1 MVVGCLSPSCADVP
15 SSLLQLTQSL
25 PKLTLLGVA
34 DILVVAFLIYE
45 LILIVR
51 GTRAAHILAGILI
64 LILIYNLSVWLRL
77 DLLRFILSYAMPYMA
92 IGVIVLFQS
101 EIRRTLA
108 RIGRTRLFRRSF
120 RRRETT
126 EEILLAIAKLSSE
139 RIGALIVLE
148 RDIGLRT
155 FIESGVRL
163 DAYMSRDLLLCIFRK
178 ESALHDG
185 AVIVQKDRV
194 SAAACFL
201 PLSMN
206 PALSS
211 KLGTRHRA
219 GIGVTEETDCLAIIV
234 SEVDGRI
241 SITAFGEIELDL
253 TPEQVGQRIT
263 RHFPPASLRAWKLAL
278 AGARVE
284 VRAPH
289 EAAQIQKVSRP

>member
-1 MVVGCLSPSCADVP
+1 MPQFLYQFMPSP
-15 SSLLQLTQSL
+15 
-25 PKLTLLGVA
+25 PKLTLMGVV

-51 GTRAAHILAGILI
+51 GTRAAHILAGILT
-64 LILIYNLSVWLRL
+64 LILIYNLSLWLRL
-77 DLLRFILSYAMPYMA
+77 DLLHSILSYAMPYMA
-92 IGVIVLFQS
+92 VAVIVLFQS

-108 RIGRTRLFRRSF
+108 RIGRKRFFGRAF
-120 RRRETT
+120 RRREST
-126 EEILLAIAKLSSE
+126 EEILLALNKLSNE
-139 RIGALIVLE
+139 RTGALIVIE

-163 DAYMSRDLLLCIFRK
+163 DAHLSRDLLLSIFRK
-178 ESALHDG
+178 DGALHDG
-185 AVIVQKDRV
+185 AVIVQKDRI

-219 GIGVTEETDCLAIIV
+219 AIGITEETDCLAIIV
-234 SEVDGRI
+234 SEENGRI
-241 SITAFGEIELDL
+241 SIAAFGEIELDL
-253 TPEQVGQRIT
+253 SPEKVGERIT
-263 RHFPPASLRAWKLAL
+263 RHFGGSRRSWRLAVGDKEELRL
-278 AGARVE
+278 
-284 VRAPH
+284 PN

>member
-1 MVVGCLSPSCADVP
+1 MPQFLYQFIPSP
-15 SSLLQLTQSL
+15 
-25 PKLTLLGVA
+25 PKLTLMVVV

-51 GTRAAHILAGILI
+51 GTRAAHILAGILT
-64 LILIYNLSVWLRL
+64 LILIYNLSLWLRL
-77 DLLRFILSYAMPYMA
+77 DLLHSILSYAMPYMA
-92 IGVIVLFQS
+92 VAVIVLFQS

-108 RIGRTRLFRRSF
+108 RIGRKRFFGRAF
-120 RRRETT
+120 RRREST
-126 EEILLAIAKLSSE
+126 EEILLALNKLSNE
-139 RIGALIVLE
+139 RTGALIVIE

-163 DAYMSRDLLLCIFRK
+163 DAHLSRDLLLSIFRK
-178 ESALHDG
+178 DGALHDG
-185 AVIVQKDRV
+185 AVIVQKDRI

-219 GIGVTEETDCLAIIV
+219 AIGITEETDCLAIIV
-234 SEVDGRI
+234 SEENGRI
-241 SITAFGEIELDL
+241 SIAAFGEIELDL
-253 TPEQVGQRIT
+253 SPEKVGERIT
-263 RHFPPASLRAWKLAL
+263 RHFGGSRRSWRLAVGDKEELRL
-278 AGARVE
+278 
-284 VRAPH
+284 PN

>member
-1 MVVGCLSPSCADVP
+1 MPQFLYQFIPSP
-15 SSLLQLTQSL
+15 
-25 PKLTLLGVA
+25 PKLTLMGVV

-51 GTRAAHILAGILI
+51 GTRAAHILAGILT
-64 LILIYNLSVWLRL
+64 LIVIYNLSLWLRL
-77 DLLRFILSYAMPYMA
+77 DLLHSILSYAMPYMA
-92 IGVIVLFQS
+92 VAVIVLFQS

-108 RIGRTRLFRRSF
+108 RIGRKRFFGRAF
-120 RRRETT
+120 RRREST
-126 EEILLAIAKLSSE
+126 EEILLALNKLSNE
-139 RIGALIVLE
+139 RTGALIVIE

-163 DAYMSRDLLLCIFRK
+163 DAHLSRDLFLSIFRK
-178 ESALHDG
+178 DGALHDG
-185 AVIVQKDRV
+185 AVIVQKDRI

-219 GIGVTEETDCLAIIV
+219 AIGITEETDCLAIIV
-234 SEVDGRI
+234 SEENGRI
-241 SITAFGEIELDL
+241 SIAAFGEIELDL
-253 TPEQVGQRIT
+253 SPEKVGERIT
-263 RHFPPASLRAWKLAL
+263 RHFGGSRRSWRLAVGDKEELRL
-278 AGARVE
+278 
-284 VRAPH
+284 PN

>member
-1 MVVGCLSPSCADVP
+1 MPQYLFQFIPSP
-15 SSLLQLTQSL
+15 
-25 PKLTLLGVA
+25 PKLTLMGVV

-51 GTRAAHILAGILI
+51 GTRAAHILLGILT
-64 LILIYNLSVWLRL
+64 LILIYNLSLWLRL
-77 DLLRFILSYAMPYMA
+77 GLLHSILSYAMPYMA
-92 IGVIVLFQS
+92 VAVIVLFQS

-108 RIGRTRLFRRSF
+108 RIGRKRFFARAF
-120 RRRETT
+120 RRREST
-126 EEILLAIAKLSSE
+126 EDILLALNKLSNE
-139 RIGALIVLE
+139 KTGALIVIE

-163 DAYMSRDLLLCIFRK
+163 DAHLSRDLLLSIFRK
-178 ESALHDG
+178 DGALHDG
-185 AVIVQKDRV
+185 AVIIQKDRI

-219 GIGVTEETDCLAIIV
+219 AIGITEETDCLAIIV
-234 SEVDGRI
+234 SEENGRI
-241 SITAFGEIELDL
+241 SIAAFGEIELDL
-253 TPEQVGQRIT
+253 SPEKVGERIT
-263 RHFPPASLRAWKLAL
+263 RHFGGSRRSWRLA
-278 AGARVE
+278 AGDKEEMRV
-284 VRAPH
+284 PH

>member
-1 MVVGCLSPSCADVP
+1 MPP
-15 SSLLQLTQSL
+15 QLLQLTKSL
-25 PKLTLLGVA
+25 PKLTLMGAV

-51 GTRAAHILAGILI
+51 GTRAAHILAGILT
-64 LILIYNLSVWLRL
+64 LIVIYNLSIWLRL
-77 DLLRFILSYAMPYMA
+77 DLLHFILSYAMPYMA
-92 IGVIVLFQS
+92 VAVIVLFQS

-108 RIGRTRLFRRSF
+108 RIGRTRLFGRSF
-120 RRRETT
+120 RRRETI
-126 EEILLAIAKLSSE
+126 EEILLALNKLSNE
-139 RIGALIVLE
+139 RTGALIILE

-163 DAYMSRDLLLCIFRK
+163 DAHISRDLLLVIFRK
-178 ESALHDG
+178 DAALHDG
-185 AVIVQKDRV
+185 AVIVQKERV

-219 GIGVTEETDCLAIIV
+219 AIGITEETDCLSIVV
-234 SEVDGRI
+234 SEEDGRI
-241 SITAFGEIELDL
+241 SIAAFGEIDLDL
-253 TPEQVGQRIT
+253 STEQVGQRIT
-263 RHFPPASLRAWKLAL
+263 RHFGSRRTWRLAL
-278 AGARVE
+278 EGKDEMRV
-284 VRAPH
+284 PN

>member
-1 MVVGCLSPSCADVP
+1 MPP
-15 SSLLQLTQSL
+15 QLLQLTKSL
-25 PKLTLLGVA
+25 PKLTLMGAV

-51 GTRAAHILAGILI
+51 GTRAAHILAGILT
-64 LILIYNLSVWLRL
+64 LILIYNLSIWLRL
-77 DLLRFILSYAMPYMA
+77 DLLHFILSYAMPYMA
-92 IGVIVLFQS
+92 VAVIVLFQS

-108 RIGRTRLFRRSF
+108 RIGRTRLFGRSF
-120 RRRETT
+120 RRRETI
-126 EEILLAIAKLSSE
+126 EEILLALNKLSNE
-139 RIGALIVLE
+139 RTGALIILE

-163 DAYMSRDLLLCIFRK
+163 DAHISRDLLLCIFRK
-178 ESALHDG
+178 DAALHDG
-185 AVIVQKDRV
+185 AVIVQKERV

-219 GIGVTEETDCLAIIV
+219 AIGITEETDCLSIVV
-234 SEVDGRI
+234 SEEDGRI
-241 SITAFGEIELDL
+241 SIAAFGEIDLDL
-253 TPEQVGQRIT
+253 TTEQVGQRIT
-263 RHFPPASLRAWKLAL
+263 RHFGSRRTWRLAL
-278 AGARVE
+278 EGKDEMRV
-284 VRAPH
+284 PN